1 MNPGIGGN
9 LGSRLLDLVVG
20 RRRLESLDF
29 LSLDFGDEQFD
40 GDKGRHS
47 SLR

>member
-1 MNPGIGGN
+1 M
-9 LGSRLLDLVVG
+9 DLVVG
-20 RRRLESLDF
+20 RRRPESLAF
-29 LSLDFGDEQFD
+29 LSLVFGDEHFD